1 MRLRDLSPNRSLMAR
16 LVGSFLTVS
25 LLTVGFVAMVAFSE
39 ARTALRGAVIDRLQ
53 AAAADREDELNR
65 WVHLRRETLVFVA
78 SISELRRDAAIMA
91 GSPSDSPSVPK
102 DLESARQRIEA
113 LLGSA
118 SGSLGDLEE
127 LFLLSSPGGEVI
139 VSTDPRRVGD
149 YRVND
154 LFYSRGKSETFIQNV
169 YTSPVTGRPA
179 LTIATPVRDDVGRTA
194 AVLTAH
200 LDLAHVDRLV
210 ADRAGLGT
218 SGEAYLVGPSSDFV
232 SSARFG
238 RAEYRRGVF
247 SAGIDRA
254 LSGDTGVGEYLNY
267 ASVPVIGAY
276 RWNPDR
282 ELALMVEMT
291 QSEAFAPARRLVTT
305 ILGIGLVSALV
316 LASGVFLI
324 ALQIAR
330 PVLAITKAA
339 SAVSRGNFETV
350 APVMTDDEVGVLA
363 TAFNEMTEK
372 LRRLYFDLN
381 QQVDATTRAMLDLEK
396 SRTLLQAII
405 DNSTTLIA
413 VTDRDERFLLL
424 NRSFERMLG
433 VPQAEA
439 LGKTPRDF
447 LPPNVAAA
455 YLDAAGAA
463 LFERRV
469 AERELEMPVR
479 DERRSFLLVC
489 FPLRAD
495 EAEPYGV
502 GAVAT
507 DLTEIRRAQEA
518 RSRLEAQVQHT
529 QRLESLGLMAG
540 GIAHDFNNILTGV
553 IGNTDLALQSVA
565 SGSSA
570 HAHLERVISATKRA
584 AELTGQMLAYA
595 GKSSLRQETFDLNA
609 LLDEMTELVKVSVPK
624 KIAFRAELLA
634 QPASIRANRAQ
645 IGQLVMNLITNAAEA
660 VGDGPGSVL
669 VATRNRKDDGRDWVA
684 LTIRDT
690 GRGMD
695 PKTLARMF
703 DPFYSTK
710 GPGRGLG
717 LAAVQGIVKSA
728 GGELSVESAPEEGST
743 FEVVFPSA
751 PESMRVSPA
760 VASAEDGFTGTGTLL
775 VVDDEPLV
783 RSVARVLLES
793 AGFDVVEAANGLE
806 AVELY
811 RARAAE
817 IRAVL
822 LDVTMPGLGGVE
834 ALKRI
839 REVDPRARVILSS
852 GYDERDTIAQLDR
865 DQGVEFLQKP
875 YRARTLLKKLRTVLE
890 RYESAPITRAP

>member
-1 MRLRDLSPNRSLMAR
+1 MKLAHLSPNRSLMAR

-25 LLTVGFVAMVAFSE
+25 LLTVGFVAIVAFSE
-39 ARTALRGAVIDRLQ
+39 ARSALRSAVIDRLQ
-53 AAAADREDELNR
+53 ASAADREDELNR
-65 WVHLRRETLVFVA
+65 WVEGRRQSLIFLA
-78 SISELRRDAAIMA
+78 SISELREDAAIMA
-91 GSPSDSPSVPK
+91 GSPSG
-102 DLESARQRIEA
+102 LQELGSARGRIES

-118 SGSLGDLEE
+118 SASLGDLEE
-127 LFLLSSPGGEVI
+127 LFLLSSPGGEV
-139 VSTDPRRVGD
+139 VASTDVRRIGD

-179 LTIATPVRDDVGRTA
+179 LTIATPVVNDRGRTE
-194 AVLTAH
+194 AVLAAH

-210 ADRAGLGT
+210 ADRTGLGT
-218 SGEAYLVGPSSDFV
+218 SGEAYLVGPSNDFV

-254 LSGDTGVGEYLNY
+254 LSGEQGVGEYLNY
-267 ASVPVIGAY
+267 ASLPVIGAY
-276 RWNPDR
+276 RWNPER
-282 ELALMVEMT
+282 QLALVVEMT
-291 QSEAFAPARRLVTT
+291 QREAFAPARRLVTT

-316 LASGVFLI
+316 LAGGVFLI

-339 SAVSRGNFETV
+339 SAVSQGNFETV
-350 APVMTDDEVGVLA
+350 APVMTHDEVGVLA
-363 TAFNEMTEK
+363 TAFNEMTER

-381 QQVDATTRAMLDLEK
+381 QQVDATTRAMVDLEK
-396 SRTLLQAII
+396 SRQLLQAII

-413 VTDRDERFLLL
+413 VTDREERFLLL

-433 VPQAEA
+433 VPQAHA

-455 YLDAAGAA
+455 YLDAAGTA
-463 LFERRV
+463 LSEGKV
-469 AERELEMPVR
+469 AERELDVAQG
-479 DERRSFLLVC
+479 DEWRSFLLVC

-518 RSRLEAQVQHT
+518 RERLEAQVQHT
-529 QRLESLGLMAG
+529 QKLESLGLMAG

-553 IGNTDLALQSVA
+553 IGNADLALQSVPPA
-565 SGSSA
+565 SSA
-570 HAHLERVISATKRA
+570 HAHLERVMAATKRA

-609 LLDEMTELVKVSVPK
+609 LLDEMTELVKASVPK
-624 KIAFRAELLA
+624 KISFRAELVA
-634 QPASIRANRAQ
+634 QPAIIRANRAQ

-669 VATRNRKDDGRDWVA
+669 VATQNRRNQGRDFVA
-684 LTIRDT
+684 LTVNDT
-690 GRGMD
+690 GRGMN
-695 PKTLARMF
+695 PKTVARIF

-717 LAAVQGIVKSA
+717 LAAVQGIVRSA
-728 GGELSVESAPEEGST
+728 SGELSVKSALGEGST
-743 FEVVFPSA
+743 FEVILPAARELSRA
-751 PESMRVSPA
+751 TAA
-760 VASAEDGFTGTGTLL
+760 VASAEDGFSGSGTIL

-783 RSVARVLLES
+783 RNVARVLLKS
-793 AGFDVVEAANGLE
+793 AGFDVVEAANGVE
-806 AVELY
+806 AVALY

-834 ALKRI
+834 ALEMI
-839 REVDPRARVILSS
+839 REVDPGARVILSS
-852 GYDERDTIAQLDR
+852 GYDERDTIAHVDR

-875 YRARTLLKKLRTVLE
+875 YRAHTLLAKLRTVLE
-890 RYESAPITRAP
+890 RYERAPVTRAL

>member
-1 MRLRDLSPNRSLMAR
+1 MKLAELSPNRSLMAR

-25 LLTVGFVAMVAFSE
+25 LLTVGFVAIVAFSE
-39 ARTALRGAVIDRLQ
+39 ARTAMRDAVIERLQ

-65 WVHLRRETLVFVA
+65 WVEGRRQSLIFLA
-78 SISELRRDAAIMA
+78 SISALREDAAIMA
-91 GSPSDSPSVPK
+91 RSPSGSSE
-102 DLESARQRIEA
+102 LGRARGRIES
-113 LLGSA
+113 LLASSSA
-118 SGSLGDLEE
+118 SLDDLEE
-127 LFLLSSPGGEVI
+127 LFVLSSPGGEV
-139 VSTDPRRVGD
+139 VASTDLRRIGD

-154 LFYSRGKSETFIQNV
+154 LFYSRGKRETFIQNV

-179 LTIATPVRDDVGRTA
+179 LTIATPVVDDRGRTH
-194 AVLTAH
+194 AVLAAH

-210 ADRAGLGT
+210 ADRTGLGT
-218 SGEAYLVGPSSDFV
+218 TGEAYLVGPSNDFV

-238 RAEYRRGVF
+238 RVEYRRGVF

-254 LSGDTGVGEYLNY
+254 LSGDRGVGEYLNY

-276 RWNPDR
+276 RWNPER
-282 ELALMVEMT
+282 QLALVVEMT
-291 QSEAFAPARRLVTT
+291 QQEAFAPARRLVTT

-316 LASGVFLI
+316 LAGGVFLI

-339 SAVSRGNFETV
+339 SAVSQGNFETV

-363 TAFNEMTEK
+363 TAFNEMTER

-381 QQVDATTRAMLDLEK
+381 QQVDATTRAMVDLEK
-396 SRTLLQAII
+396 SRQLLQAII

-413 VTDRDERFLLL
+413 VTDREERFLLL

-433 VPQAEA
+433 VPQADA

-455 YLDAAGAA
+455 YLDAAGTA
-463 LFERRV
+463 LSERRV
-469 AERELEMPVR
+469 AERELDVPLR

-518 RSRLEAQVQHT
+518 RERLEAQVQHT
-529 QRLESLGLMAG
+529 QKLESLGLMAG

-553 IGNTDLALQSVA
+553 IGNADLALQSVPPA
-565 SGSSA
+565 SSA
-570 HAHLERVISATKRA
+570 HAHLERVMAATKRA

-609 LLDEMTELVKVSVPK
+609 LLDEMTDLVKASVPK
-624 KIAFRAELLA
+624 KIALRAELLA
-634 QPASIRANRAQ
+634 QPAWIRANRAQ

-669 VATRNRKDDGRDWVA
+669 VATRNREDEGQDWVA
-684 LTIRDT
+684 LTIKDT

-695 PKTLARMF
+695 RKTIARIF
-703 DPFYSTK
+703 DPFFSTK

-717 LAAVQGIVKSA
+717 LAAVQGIVRSA
-728 GGELSVESAPEEGST
+728 AGELSVESSPGAGST
-743 FEVVFPSA
+743 FGVVFPSA
-751 PESMRVSPA
+751 REAMRVSPA
-760 VASAEDGFTGTGTLL
+760 AGSAEDGFSGSGTLL

-783 RSVARVLLES
+783 RNVARVLLES
-793 AGFDVVEAANGLE
+793 AGFEVVEAANGVE
-806 AVELY
+806 AVALY

-834 ALKRI
+834 ALKMI
-839 REVDPRARVILSS
+839 REFDPGARVILSS
-852 GYDERDTIAQLDR
+852 GYDERDTISHLDR

-875 YRARTLLKKLRTVLE
+875 YRARTLLTKVRTVLD
-890 RYESAPITRAP
+890 RYERAPITPG

>member
-1 MRLRDLSPNRSLMAR
+1 MRLRQLSPNRSLMAR

-25 LLTVGFVAMVAFSE
+25 LLTVGFVAIVAFSE
-39 ARTALRGAVIDRLQ
+39 ARSALRDAVVERLQ
-53 AAAADREDELNR
+53 AAAADRDDELNR
-65 WVHLRRETLVFVA
+65 WVNRRRLTLVFLA
-78 SISELRRDAAIMA
+78 SISELRRDAATVA
-91 GSPSDSPSVPK
+91 TTPPGAA
-102 DLESARQRIEA
+102 ESGIARGRIES
-113 LLGSA
+113 LFRSA
-118 SGSLGDLEE
+118 SASLDDVEE
-127 LFLLSSPGGEVI
+127 MFLLSSPGGEVL
-139 VSTDPRRVGD
+139 VSTDLRRVGD

-154 LFYSRGKSETFIQNV
+154 LFYSRGKTETFIQNV

-179 LTIATPVRDDVGRTA
+179 LTIATPILDDRGRTE
-194 AVLTAH
+194 AVLAAH
-200 LDLAHVDRLV
+200 LDLVQVDRLV
-210 ADRAGLGT
+210 ADRTGLGT
-218 SGEAYLVGPSSDFV
+218 TGEAYLVGPSNDFV
-232 SSARFG
+232 SSSRFG

-247 SAGIDRA
+247 SEGIERA
-254 LSGDTGVGEYLNY
+254 LSGDSGVGEYPNY

-276 RWNPDR
+276 RWNSER
-282 ELALMVEMT
+282 QLALVVEMT
-291 QSEAFAPARRLVTT
+291 QREAFAPARRLVTT

-316 LASGVFLI
+316 LAGGVFLV

-339 SAVSRGNFETV
+339 SAVSQGNFDTV
-350 APVMTDDEVGVLA
+350 APVMTEDEVGVLA
-363 TAFNEMTEK
+363 TAFNEMTER

-381 QQVDATTRAMLDLEK
+381 QQVEATTRAMVDLEK
-396 SRTLLQAII
+396 SRKLLQAII

-413 VTDRDERFLLL
+413 VTDREEKFLLL

-433 VPQAEA
+433 VPQADA

-455 YLDAAGAA
+455 YLDAAGRA
-463 LFERRV
+463 LSETRV
-469 AERELEMPVR
+469 AERELDVGHG

-495 EAEPYGV
+495 EDQPYGV

-518 RSRLEAQVQHT
+518 RERLEAQVQHT
-529 QRLESLGLMAG
+529 QKLESLGLMAG

-553 IGNTDLALQSVA
+553 IGNTDLALQSVPA
-565 SGSSA
+565 SSSA
-570 HAHLERVISATKRA
+570 HGHLERVMAATKRA

-609 LLDEMTELVKVSVPK
+609 LLDEMTELVKASVPK

-634 QPASIRANRAQ
+634 QPAWIRANRAQ

-660 VGDGPGSVL
+660 VGDAGSVL
-669 VATRNRKDDGRDWVA
+669 VATRNRQDGGQDWIA
-684 LTIRDT
+684 LTVKDT

-695 PKTLARMF
+695 SMTLARIF
-703 DPFYSTK
+703 DPFFSTK

-717 LAAVQGIVKSA
+717 LAAVQGIVRSA
-728 GGELSVESAPEEGST
+728 AGELSVESSPGKGSA

-751 PESMRVSPA
+751 RESMG
-760 VASAEDGFTGTGTLL
+760 ASAPAAFVEDPFTGSGTLL

-783 RSVARVLLES
+783 RNVARILLES
-793 AGFDVVEAANGLE
+793 VGFDVVEAANGVE
-806 AVELY
+806 AVAIY
-811 RARAAE
+811 RARASD

-834 ALKRI
+834 ALKMI
-839 REVDPRARVILSS
+839 REVDPGARVILSS
-852 GYDERDTIAQLDR
+852 GYDERDTIAHLNR

-875 YRARTLLKKLRTVLE
+875 YRARTLLTKLRTVLE
-890 RYESAPITRAP
+890 RYERAPITRAR

>member
-1 MRLRDLSPNRSLMAR
+1 MRLAQLSPSRSLMAR

-25 LLTVGFVAMVAFSE
+25 LLTVGFVAVVAFSE
-39 ARTALRGAVIDRLQ
+39 ARSELRDAVVDRLQ

-65 WVHLRRETLVFVA
+65 WVHQRRGSLVFLA
-78 SISELRRDAAIMA
+78 SISELRRDAAIVA
-91 GSPSDSPSVPK
+91 TSPSGSK
-102 DLESARQRIEA
+102 ELGSARRRIES

-118 SGSLGDLEE
+118 SASLGDLEE
-127 LFLLSSPGGEVI
+127 LFLLSSPGGEVV

-169 YTSPVTGRPA
+169 YTSPVTGKPT
-179 LTIATPVRDDVGRTA
+179 LTIATPIVDDRGRTA
-194 AVLTAH
+194 AVLAAH
-200 LDLAHVDRLV
+200 LGLAHVDRLV
-210 ADRAGLGT
+210 ADRTGLGT
-218 SGEAYLVGPSSDFV
+218 TGEAYLVGPSNDFV

-247 SAGIDRA
+247 SGGIDRA

-267 ASVPVIGAY
+267 ASVPVVGAY
-276 RWNPDR
+276 RWNSER
-282 ELALMVEMT
+282 QLALVVEMT
-291 QSEAFAPARRLVTT
+291 QREAFAPARRLVTT

-316 LASGVFLI
+316 LAGGVFLI

-339 SAVSRGNFETV
+339 SAVSQGNFETV

-372 LRRLYFDLN
+372 LRGLYFDLN
-381 QQVDATTRAMLDLEK
+381 QQVDATTRAMVDLEK

-413 VTDRDERFLLL
+413 VTDREERFLLL

-433 VPQAEA
+433 VPQADA
-439 LGKTPRDF
+439 LGKTLRDF

-455 YLDAAGAA
+455 YLDAAGTA

-469 AERELEMPVR
+469 AERELEMPLR

-507 DLTEIRRAQEA
+507 DLTEIRRAHEA
-518 RSRLEAQVQHT
+518 RERLEAQVQHT

-565 SGSSA
+565 AGSHA
-570 HAHLERVISATKRA
+570 HGHLERVLAATKRA

-595 GKSSLRQETFDLNA
+595 GKSSLQQETFDLNA
-609 LLDEMTELVKVSVPK
+609 LLDEMTELVKATVPK
-624 KIAFRAELLA
+624 KIAFRVELLA
-634 QPASIRANRAQ
+634 QPAWMRANRAQ

-660 VGDGPGSVL
+660 VGDGPGWVL
-669 VATRNRKDDGRDWVA
+669 VATRNREDGGQDWVA

-695 PKTLARMF
+695 SKTIARIF

-717 LAAVQGIVKSA
+717 LAAVQGIVRSA
-728 GGELSVESAPEEGST
+728 GGELSVESAPGKGST
-743 FEVVFPSA
+743 FEVVFPLA
-751 PESMRVSPA
+751 QESMRVRPA
-760 VASAEDGFTGTGTLL
+760 VASVEDGFSGSGTLL
-775 VVDDEPLV
+775 VVDDEPMV
-783 RSVARVLLES
+783 RNVARVLLES
-793 AGFDVVEAANGLE
+793 AGFDVVEAANGVE
-806 AVELY
+806 AVDLY
-811 RARAAE
+811 RRARAGE

-839 REVDPRARVILSS
+839 REFDPGARVILSS
-852 GYDERDTIAQLDR
+852 GYDESDTVAQIKR

-875 YRARTLLKKLRTVLE
+875 YRARTLLMKLRSVLE
-890 RYESAPITRAP
+890 RFERAPITRAP

>member
-1 MRLRDLSPNRSLMAR
+1 MRLADLSPNRSLMAR

-39 ARTALRGAVIDRLQ
+39 ARRALRAAVIDRLQ

-65 WVHLRRETLVFVA
+65 WVHRLRETLVFVA
-78 SISELRRDAAIMA
+78 SISELKRDAAVMA
-91 GSPSDSPSVPK
+91 GSPSDSK
-102 DLESARQRIEA
+102 ELGSARERLEA

-179 LTIATPVRDDVGRTA
+179 LTIATPVMDDVGRTV

-200 LDLAHVDRLV
+200 LGLAHVDRLV
-210 ADRAGLGT
+210 ADRTGLGT

-247 SAGIDRA
+247 SEGIDRA

-276 RWNPDR
+276 RWNPER
-282 ELALMVEMT
+282 ELALVVEMT
-291 QSEAFAPARRLVTT
+291 QREAFAPARRLVTT

-339 SAVSRGNFETV
+339 SAVSQGNFETV

-363 TAFNEMTEK
+363 TAFNEMTQK

-381 QQVDATTRAMLDLEK
+381 QQVDATTRAMVDLEK

-413 VTDRDERFLLL
+413 VTDREERFLLL

-433 VPQAEA
+433 VPQADA
-439 LGKTPRDF
+439 LGKTLRDF

-455 YLDAAGAA
+455 YLDAASTA

-469 AERELEMPVR
+469 AERELEMPLR

-518 RSRLEAQVQHT
+518 RERLEAQVQHT

-570 HAHLERVISATKRA
+570 HGHLERVISATKRA

-595 GKSSLRQETFDLNA
+595 GTSSLRQETFDLNA
-609 LLDEMTELVKVSVPK
+609 LLDEMTELVKASVPK
-624 KIAFRAELLA
+624 KIAFRDELLA
-634 QPASIRANRAQ
+634 QPALIRANRAQ

-669 VATRNRKDDGRDWVA
+669 VATRNREDGGQDWVA

-695 PKTLARMF
+695 AKTLARIF

-717 LAAVQGIVKSA
+717 LAAVQGIVRSA
-728 GGELSVESAPEEGST
+728 GGELSVESAPGEGST

-751 PESMRVSPA
+751 QESTRVSPA
-760 VASAEDGFTGTGTLL
+760 VASAEDGFSGSGTLL
-775 VVDDEPLV
+775 VVDDEPMV
-783 RSVARVLLES
+783 RKVARVLLES
-793 AGFDVVEAANGLE
+793 AGFDVVEAANGVE
-806 AVELY
+806 AVDLY

-839 REVDPRARVILSS
+839 REVDPGARVILSS
-852 GYDERDTIAQLDR
+852 GYDERDTISHLDR

-890 RYESAPITRAP
+890 RYGSAPITRAP

>member
-1 MRLRDLSPNRSLMAR
+1 MRLADLSPNRSLMVR

-39 ARTALRGAVIDRLQ
+39 ARRALRDAVIERLQ
-53 AAAADREDELNR
+53 AAAADREDDLKR
-65 WVHLRRETLVFVA
+65 WVHRRRQTLVFVA
-78 SISELRRDAAIMA
+78 STSELRRDAAIMA
-91 GSPSDSPSVPK
+91 GSPSGSKESG
-102 DLESARQRIEA
+102 SARGRIES

-118 SGSLGDLEE
+118 SASLDDVEE
-127 LFLLSSPGGEVI
+127 MFLLSSPGGEVL
-139 VSTDPRRVGD
+139 VSTDLRRIGD

-179 LTIATPVRDDVGRTA
+179 FTIATPIVDDRGRTQ
-194 AVLTAH
+194 AVLAAH
-200 LDLAHVDRLV
+200 LDLAQVDRLV
-210 ADRAGLGT
+210 ADRTGLGT
-218 SGEAYLVGPSSDFV
+218 SGEAYLVGPSNDFV

-267 ASVPVIGAY
+267 AAVPVIGAY
-276 RWNPDR
+276 RWNPER
-282 ELALMVEMT
+282 ELALVVEMT
-291 QSEAFAPARRLVTT
+291 QREAFAPARRMVTT

-339 SAVSRGNFETV
+339 SAVSQGNFETV
-350 APVMTDDEVGVLA
+350 APVMTGDEVGVLA
-363 TAFNEMTEK
+363 TVFNDMTER

-381 QQVDATTRAMLDLEK
+381 QQVDRTTRAMVDLEK

-413 VTDRDERFLLL
+413 VTDREERFLLL

-433 VPQAEA
+433 VPQADA
-439 LGKTPRDF
+439 LGKTLRDF
-447 LPPNVAAA
+447 LPQNVAAA
-455 YLDAAGAA
+455 YLDTAGTA

-469 AERELEMPVR
+469 VERELEMPQG
-479 DERRSFLLVC
+479 DEWRSFLLVC

-518 RSRLEAQVQHT
+518 RERLEAQVQHR

-570 HAHLERVISATKRA
+570 HAHLERVIAATKRA

-609 LLDEMTELVKVSVPK
+609 LLAEMTDLVKVSVPK

-634 QPASIRANRAQ
+634 QQASIRANRAQ

-669 VATRNRKDDGRDWVA
+669 VATRNRKDDGHDRVA
-684 LTIRDT
+684 FTIEDT

-695 PKTLARMF
+695 PKTLARIF

-717 LAAVQGIVKSA
+717 LAAVQGIVRSA
-728 GGELSVESAPEEGST
+728 AGELSVESVPGEGST

-751 PESMRVSPA
+751 RESAGVSPA
-760 VASAEDGFTGTGTLL
+760 VASAEDGFSGSGTLL

-783 RSVARVLLES
+783 RNVARVLLES

-806 AVELY
+806 AVDLY
-811 RARAAE
+811 RARAGE

-839 REVDPRARVILSS
+839 RELDPVAPVILSS
-852 GYDERDTIAQLDR
+852 GYDERDTLAHLDR

-875 YRARTLLKKLRTVLE
+875 YRAHTLLAKLRTVLD
-890 RYESAPITRAP
+890 RYDRESVSRAR

>member
-1 MRLRDLSPNRSLMAR
+1 MRLAQLSPNRSLMAR

-25 LLTVGFVAMVAFSE
+25 LLTVGFVAVVAFSE
-39 ARTALRGAVIDRLQ
+39 ARSALRDAVVERLQ
-53 AAAADREDELNR
+53 AVAADREDELNR
-65 WVHLRRETLVFVA
+65 WVRQRRESLAFLA
-78 SISELRRDAAIMA
+78 SISELRRDAAIVVT
-91 GSPSDSPSVPK
+91 SPSGSK
-102 DLESARQRIEA
+102 ELGSARGRIQA
-113 LLGSA
+113 LLGSGSA
-118 SGSLGDLEE
+118 SLGDLEE

-179 LTIATPVRDDVGRTA
+179 LTIATPVMDDVGRTV

-200 LDLAHVDRLV
+200 LGLAHVDRLV
-210 ADRAGLGT
+210 ADRTGLGT

-247 SAGIDRA
+247 SEGIDRA

-276 RWNPDR
+276 RWNAER
-282 ELALMVEMT
+282 ELALVVEMT
-291 QSEAFAPARRLVTT
+291 QREAFAPARRLVTT

-339 SAVSRGNFETV
+339 SAVSQGNFETV

-372 LRRLYFDLN
+372 LRGLYFDLN
-381 QQVDATTRAMLDLEK
+381 QQVDATTRAMVDLEK

-413 VTDRDERFLLL
+413 VTDREERFLLL

-433 VPQAEA
+433 VPQADA
-439 LGKTPRDF
+439 LGKTLRDF

-455 YLDAAGAA
+455 YLDAAGTA

-469 AERELEMPVR
+469 AERELEMPLR

-518 RSRLEAQVQHT
+518 RERLEAQVQHT

-570 HAHLERVISATKRA
+570 HAHLERVIAATKRA

-609 LLDEMTELVKVSVPK
+609 LLDEMTDLVKASVSK
-624 KIAFRAELLA
+624 TITFRAELLA
-634 QPASIRANRAQ
+634 QPALIRANRAQ

-660 VGDGPGSVL
+660 VSDGPGSVL
-669 VATRNRKDDGRDWVA
+669 VATRNRRDDGRDWVG
-684 LTIRDT
+684 LNVKDT

-695 PKTLARMF
+695 AKTLARIF

-717 LAAVQGIVKSA
+717 LAAVQGIVRSA
-728 GGELSVESAPEEGST
+728 AGELSVESAPGEGST

-751 PESMRVSPA
+751 RESMSVSPA
-760 VASAEDGFTGTGTLL
+760 VASAEDGFSGSGTLL

-783 RSVARVLLES
+783 RNVARVLLES
-793 AGFDVVEAANGLE
+793 AGFDVVEAANGVE
-806 AVELY
+806 AVDLY

-834 ALKRI
+834 ALQRI
-839 REVDPRARVILSS
+839 REVDPGARVILSS
-852 GYDERDTIAQLDR
+852 GYDQRDTLAHLER

-890 RYESAPITRAP
+890 RYESAPITPR

>member
-1 MRLRDLSPNRSLMAR
+1 MNLAGLSPNRSLMAR

-25 LLTVGFVAMVAFSE
+25 LLTVGFVAIVAFSE
-39 ARTALRGAVIDRLQ
+39 ARSALRDAVIERLQ
-53 AAAADREDELNR
+53 AAAAQREAELNR
-65 WVHLRRETLVFVA
+65 WVTRRRESFIFLA
-78 SISELRRDAAIMA
+78 GISELRRDAAVVA
-91 GSPSDSPSVPK
+91 GSASGPAE
-102 DLESARQRIEA
+102 LGAARGRIEA
-113 LLGSA
+113 LLRSA
-118 SGSLGDLEE
+118 SASLDDLEE
-127 LFLLSSPGGEVI
+127 LFLLSSPGGEV
-139 VSTDPRRVGD
+139 VASTDLRRIGD

-179 LTIATPVRDDVGRTA
+179 LTIATPVVDERGRPF
-194 AVLTAH
+194 AVLAAH
-200 LDLAHVDRLV
+200 LDLAYVDRLL
-210 ADRAGLGT
+210 AERTGLGT
-218 SGEAYLVGPSSDFV
+218 TGEAYLVGPSNDFV

-247 SAGIDRA
+247 STGIDRA
-254 LSGDTGVGEYLNY
+254 LSGESGVGDYLNY
-267 ASVPVIGAY
+267 AMVPVIGAY
-276 RWNPDR
+276 RWNSER
-282 ELALMVEMT
+282 QLALVVEMT
-291 QSEAFAPARRLVTT
+291 QKEAFAPARRLVTT

-316 LASGVFLI
+316 LAGGVFLI

-339 SAVSRGNFETV
+339 SAVSQGNFETV

-363 TAFNEMTEK
+363 TAFNEMTDR
-372 LRRLYFDLN
+372 LRRLYSDLN
-381 QQVDATTRAMLDLEK
+381 QQVDATTRAMVDLEK
-396 SRTLLQAII
+396 SRKLLQAII

-433 VPQAEA
+433 VPQADA

-455 YLDAAGAA
+455 YLDAAGTA
-463 LFERRV
+463 LSESRV
-469 AERELEMPVR
+469 AERELDVPLG

-518 RSRLEAQVQHT
+518 RERLEAQVQHT
-529 QRLESLGLMAG
+529 QKLESLGLMAG

-553 IGNTDLALQSVA
+553 IGNADLALQSA
-565 SGSSA
+565 PPGSSA
-570 HAHLERVISATKRA
+570 HTHLERVMAATKRA

-609 LLDEMTELVKVSVPK
+609 LLDEMTDLVKASVPK

-634 QPASIRANRAQ
+634 QPALIRANRAQ

-669 VATRNRKDDGRDWVA
+669 VATRNQMDGGRDWVA
-684 LTIRDT
+684 LTVKDT

-695 PKTLARMF
+695 AKTIARIF

-717 LAAVQGIVKSA
+717 LAAVQGIVRSA
-728 GGELSVESAPEEGST
+728 SGELSVKSASGEGST
-743 FEVVFPSA
+743 FEAVFPSA
-751 PESMRVSPA
+751 RELTRVSRA
-760 VASAEDGFTGTGTLL
+760 VASAEDDFSGSGTIL

-783 RSVARVLLES
+783 RNVARVLLES
-793 AGFDVVEAANGLE
+793 AGFDVVEAANGVE
-806 AVELY
+806 AVALY

-839 REVDPRARVILSS
+839 REVDPGARVILSS
-852 GYDERDTIAQLDR
+852 GYDERDTIAQVDR

-875 YRARTLLKKLRTVLE
+875 YRARTLLAKLRTVLD
-890 RYESAPITRAP
+890 RYDRAPITRAP

>member
-1 MRLRDLSPNRSLMAR
+1 MRLAQLSPNRSLMAR

-25 LLTVGFVAMVAFSE
+25 LLTVGFVAVVAFSE
-39 ARTALRGAVIDRLQ
+39 ARSALRDAVVERLQ
-53 AAAADREDELNR
+53 AVAADREDELNR
-65 WVHLRRETLVFVA
+65 WVRQRRESLAFLA
-78 SISELRRDAAIMA
+78 SISELRRDAAIVVT
-91 GSPSDSPSVPK
+91 SPSGSK
-102 DLESARQRIEA
+102 ELGSARGRIQA
-113 LLGSA
+113 LLGSGSA
-118 SGSLGDLEE
+118 SLGDLEE

-179 LTIATPVRDDVGRTA
+179 LTIATPVMDDVGRTV

-200 LDLAHVDRLV
+200 LGLAHVDRLV
-210 ADRAGLGT
+210 ADRTGLGT

-247 SAGIDRA
+247 SEGIDRA

-276 RWNPDR
+276 RWNAER
-282 ELALMVEMT
+282 ELALVVEMT
-291 QSEAFAPARRLVTT
+291 QREAFAPARRLVTT

-339 SAVSRGNFETV
+339 SAVSQGNFETV

-372 LRRLYFDLN
+372 LRGLYFDLN
-381 QQVDATTRAMLDLEK
+381 QQVDATTRAMVDLEK

-413 VTDRDERFLLL
+413 VTDREERFLLL

-433 VPQAEA
+433 VPQADA
-439 LGKTPRDF
+439 LGKTLRDF

-455 YLDAAGAA
+455 YLDAAGTA

-469 AERELEMPVR
+469 AERELEMPLR

-518 RSRLEAQVQHT
+518 RERLEAQVQHT

-570 HAHLERVISATKRA
+570 HAHLERVIAATKRA

-609 LLDEMTELVKVSVPK
+609 LLDEMTDLVKASVSK
-624 KIAFRAELLA
+624 TITFRAELLA
-634 QPASIRANRAQ
+634 QPALIRANRAQ

-660 VGDGPGSVL
+660 VSDGPGSVL
-669 VATRNRKDDGRDWVA
+669 VATRNRRDDGRDWVG
-684 LTIRDT
+684 LNVKDT

-695 PKTLARMF
+695 GETLARIF

-717 LAAVQGIVKSA
+717 LAAVQGIVRSA
-728 GGELSVESAPEEGST
+728 AGELSVESAPGEGST

-751 PESMRVSPA
+751 RESMSVSPA
-760 VASAEDGFTGTGTLL
+760 LAAAEDGFSGSGTLL

-783 RSVARVLLES
+783 RNVARVLLES
-793 AGFDVVEAANGLE
+793 AGFDVVEAANGVE
-806 AVELY
+806 AVDLY

-834 ALKRI
+834 ALQRI
-839 REVDPRARVILSS
+839 REVDPGARVILSS
-852 GYDERDTIAQLDR
+852 GYDQRDTLAHLER

-890 RYESAPITRAP
+890 RYESAPITPR